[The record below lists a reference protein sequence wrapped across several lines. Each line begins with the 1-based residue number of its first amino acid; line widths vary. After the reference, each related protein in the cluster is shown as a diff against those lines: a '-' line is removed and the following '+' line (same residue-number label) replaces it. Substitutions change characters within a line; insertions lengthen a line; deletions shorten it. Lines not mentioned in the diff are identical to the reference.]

1 MARPTLI
8 TVKGQ
13 LFRVDGTP
21 DTGSLTFQSRVLAL
35 YSLESQGVVP
45 SRKTVILDEDGKF
58 EIELPAT
65 NDPAWAPVGWTYTL
79 VMQLSEDYS
88 IYDVSIPYDSPGAEL
103 GLAELIPATPSTGIV
118 PGNYAPLVH
127 KHAASD
133 IISGTI
139 DMARL
144 PVGLTHDTVA
154 YGDHTHAGGGSGGPI
169 AIADVTGLV
178 AALNAKANTSHT
190 HAISDVTGLQT
201 ALNGKAASV
210 HTHAIADTSGLQ
222 GALDAKANSSD
233 VTTALAGKANSSD
246 VTTAL
251 ALKAD
256 SSALAAKANTTDVN
270 TALALKADTS
280 AVNTAL
286 ATKANTSSLATVATT
301 GSYND
306 LTDKPSSGGGAPAVS
321 TVAGRTGDVVL
332 TKSDVGLANVDNTSD
347 LGKPV
352 STAQQTALNLKAN
365 SADLATVA
373 TTGSYTDLSNK
384 PTIPTVPVTSVAG
397 KTGAVTLVKGDVG
410 LANVDN
416 TADSAKPVST
426 AQQTALDAKAAVFH
440 THAVSDVT
448 GLADDLDAKADVAD
462 LAVVATTGSYND
474 LSDKPTIPSVPVTSV
489 AGKTGAVTLTKS
501 DVGLNNVDNTTDL
514 AKPISTATQSAL
526 DLKAPL
532 ASPTFT
538 GTVAG
543 ITKAMV
549 GLANV
554 DNTSDAAK
562 PVSTATQTALDLKAP
577 LASPTFTGTVAGI
590 TKSMV
595 GLANVDNTA
604 DSAKPVSTAQQT
616 ALDLKAPLASPTFT
630 GTVSGITKAMVGLS
644 NVDNTADTA
653 KPVSTAQ
660 QTALNAKQNSSTDL
674 SAIAGLTPTNDDVLQ
689 RKLGAWTNRS
699 MAQLKTDLA
708 LTKSDVG
715 LSNVDNTADAS
726 KPVST
731 AQQSALDLKAPL
743 ASPTFTGTVS
753 GITKSM
759 VGLANVD
766 NTADTAKPVSTAQQ
780 TALNLK
786 ANLASPAFTGT
797 VTGITSAMVGL
808 GNVDNTSDATK
819 NAATATLTNKTIASP
834 AFTGTPTGLTK
845 SHVGLANVDNTADTA
860 KPVSTAQQTAIDAKA
875 PAILVWNGSAYVA
888 TNTALIYVGATDPAT
903 VTTVPNG
910 SIWIAG

>member
-1 MARPTLI
+1 LEFIVARPTLI

-45 SRKTVILDEDGKF
+45 SRKTVLLDEDGKF

-65 NDPAWAPVGWTYTL
+65 NDPAWTPVGWTYTL
-79 VMQLSEDYS
+79 VMHLSEDYS
-88 IYDVSIPYDSPGAEL
+88 IYDVSIPHDAPGAEL
-103 GLAELIPATPSTGIV
+103 SLAELIPATPSTGIV

-144 PVGLTHDTVA
+144 PVGLTHETVA
-154 YGDHTHAGGGSGGPI
+154 YGDHTHAGGGTGGPI

-190 HAISDVTGLQT
+190 HAIDDVTGLQT
-201 ALNGKAASV
+201 ALNGKAALV

-222 GALDAKANSSD
+222 GALDLKANSSD
-233 VTTALAGKANSSD
+233 VTSSLATKANSSD
-246 VTTAL
+246 VATSL
-251 ALKAD
+251 
-256 SSALAAKANTTDVN
+256 SSKANTTDVN
-270 TALALKADTS
+270 IALATKADSSAVSTALAL
-280 AVNTAL
+280 
-286 ATKANTSSLATVATT
+286 KANTSSLATVATT

-306 LTDKPSSGGGAPAVS
+306 LTDKPSSGGGSPAVS

-332 TKSDVGLANVDNTSD
+332 TKSDVGLTNVDNTAD
-347 LGKPV
+347 TAKPV

-373 TTGSYTDLSNK
+373 TTGSYTDLADK

-416 TADSAKPVST
+416 TADAAKPIST
-426 AQQTALDAKAAVFH
+426 ATQTALDAKAASSH
-440 THAVSDVT
+440 THAVLDVT
-448 GLADDLDAKADVAD
+448 GLSAILDEKADVVD
-462 LAVVATTGSYND
+462 LATVATTGSYND
-474 LSDKPTIPSVPVTSV
+474 LADKPTIPTVPVTSV
-489 AGKTGAVTLTKS
+489 AGRTGAITLTKS
-501 DVGLNNVDNTTDL
+501 DVSLSNVDNTADT
-514 AKPISTATQSAL
+514 AKPVSTAQQAAL

-543 ITKAMV
+543 ITK
-549 GLANV
+549 
-554 DNTSDAAK
+554 T
-562 PVSTATQTALDLKAP
+562 
-577 LASPTFTGTVAGI
+577 
-590 TKSMV
+590 MV

-604 DSAKPVSTAQQT
+604 DAAKPISTATQT

-653 KPVSTAQ
+653 KPVSTAT
-660 QTALNAKQNSSTDL
+660 QTALNAKQNSSADL
-674 SAIAGLTPTNDDVLQ
+674 TSISGLTPTNDDVLQ
-689 RKLGAWTNRS
+689 RKAGSWTNRTI
-699 MAQLKTDLA
+699 AQLKTDLA
-708 LTKSDVG
+708 VTKSDVG
-715 LSNVDNTADAS
+715 LANVDNTSDAS

-731 AQQSALDLKAPL
+731 AQQTALDLKAPL

-753 GITKSM
+753 GITKAM
-759 VGLANVD
+759 VGLTNVD

-786 ANLASPAFTGT
+786 ANLASPTFTGT
-797 VTGITSAMVGL
+797 VAGITSTMVGL

-819 NAATATLTNKTIASP
+819 NAAAVTLTNKTIASP

-875 PAILVWNGSAYVA
+875 PAILVWSGSAYVA
-888 TNTALIYVGATDPAT
+888 TNTAVIYVGATDPAT

>member
-1 MARPTLI
+1 LVGYFALEASVARPTII

-13 LFRVDGTP
+13 FLRLDGTP
-21 DTGSLTFQSRVLAL
+21 ESGTVEFQSKVYTL
-35 YSLESQGVVP
+35 YSAGSTATVP
-45 SRKTVILDEDGKF
+45 SRIHAVLDSEGNL
-58 EIELPAT
+58 EVEVPAT
-65 NDPAWAPVGWTYTL
+65 NDPAWIPAGWQYTL
-79 VMQLSEDYS
+79 VLKFLSDYS
-88 IYDVSIPYDSPGAEL
+88 VYDVSVPYDSPAGEIT
-103 GLAELIPATPSTGIV
+103 LAELIPVSDDLPINPA
-118 PGNYAPLVH
+118 NYAPLVH
-127 KHAASD
+127 NHAASD
-133 IISGTI
+133 IVSGTI
-139 DMARL
+139 AMARL

-154 YGDHTHAGGGSGGPI
+154 YGDHTHAGGGEGGPI

-201 ALNGKAASV
+201 ALNGKAAS
-210 HTHAIADTSGLQ
+210 THSHVISDTSGLQ
-222 GALDAKANSSD
+222 SALDLKANSSD
-233 VTTALAGKANSSD
+233 VTTALGLKASTTDVNIALATKADSSA

-251 ALKAD
+251 AL
-256 SSALAAKANTTDVN
+256 
-270 TALALKADTS
+270 
-280 AVNTAL
+280 
-286 ATKANTSSLATVATT
+286 KANTSSLATVATT

-306 LTDKPSSGGGAPAVS
+306 LTDKPSTGGGSPAVS

-332 TKSDVGLANVDNTSD
+332 TKSDVGLGNVDNTADTS
-347 LGKPV
+347 KPI
-352 STAQQTALNLKAN
+352 SSATQTALNLKAN
-365 SADLATVA
+365 SAELATVATTGAYADLTGKPTITEPPVTSVAGKTGVVSLVKADVGLSNVDNTSDASKPVSTATQTALDGKAAASHTHAVLDITGLTSILDDKADTVDLATVA
-373 TTGSYTDLSNK
+373 TTGSYNDLADK

-397 KTGAVTLVKGDVG
+397 RTGAITLTKSDVG
-410 LANVDN
+410 LSNVDN
-416 TADSAKPVST
+416 TADTAKPVST
-426 AQQTALDAKAAVFH
+426 AQQT
-440 THAVSDVT
+440 
-448 GLADDLDAKADVAD
+448 
-462 LAVVATTGSYND
+462 
-474 LSDKPTIPSVPVTSV
+474 
-489 AGKTGAVTLTKS
+489 
-501 DVGLNNVDNTTDL
+501 
-514 AKPISTATQSAL
+514 AL

-549 GLANV
+549 GLSNV
-554 DNTSDAAK
+554 DNTTDAAK
-562 PVSTATQTALDLKAP
+562 PVSTAAQTALDLKAP
-577 LASPTFTGTVAGI
+577 I
-590 TKSMV
+590 
-595 GLANVDNTA
+595 
-604 DSAKPVSTAQQT
+604 
-616 ALDLKAPLASPTFT
+616 ASPTFT
-630 GTVSGITKAMVGLS
+630 GTVSGITKSMVGLS

-660 QTALNAKQNSSTDL
+660 QTALNGKQNLSTDL
-674 SAIAGLTPTNDDVLQ
+674 TTIAGLTLTNDDVLQ
-689 RKLGAWTNRS
+689 RKAGAWVNRTV
-699 MAQLKTDLA
+699 AQLKTDFALA
-708 LTKSDVG
+708 KSDVG
-715 LSNVDNTADAS
+715 LSNVDNTSDAS

-731 AQQSALDLKAPL
+731 AQQTALDLKAPL

-786 ANLASPAFTGT
+786 ANLASPTFTGT
-797 VTGITSAMVGL
+797 VAGITATMVGL

-903 VTTVPNG
+903 LGTVPNG
-910 SIWIAG
+910 SVWIAG